1 MVVGELDA
9 VFAPIRLLPAL
20 ALLLLSAPAPV
31 AETKTQPAAAPEP
44 AAATVAA
51 FGRYAGAAPGRYDA
65 WQRTSRY
72 VAASDGTRL
81 AMDLFLPTR
90 GGVAASERLPVLWT
104 MTPYRRAVADGGA
117 IFTVVDLYEWLPE
130 LLRQGYSVACVD
142 ARGTGASFGSF
153 QGMFHARETQDGYDV
168 TEWVA
173 AQPWSNG
180 RVGMFGQSYLGITQY
195 MAASRRPPHL
205 RAIFPEMAA
214 ADMYELVYK
223 GGIDH
228 LPLLASWSERLR
240 QRDADEAAAV
250 PVDEDADR
258 SLLRA
263 ALAEHRASRSAA
275 EVYAAAPFRDSVD
288 PVSKAV
294 PFRDWTPIGHLRA
307 IRDSGIPVH
316 HLTGWYDRYVR
327 DQIVMFR
334 NLRSPQRLTIGPW
347 GHSEMGQLDHAAEHL
362 RWWDH
367 WLKDVD
373 TGLLREPPVHYFMM
387 GAEPGTGWRAAPAW
401 PLPEERRE
409 VLRLVAGRSGSVP
422 SINDGKLA
430 AIALASEG
438 RDELVVDPAVTV
450 EPNPRFTTAPAAPE
464 LSAHD
469 ARGLT
474 YTTEP
479 LAQPLEIV
487 GHPVARLWVSS
498 SGNDADVFV
507 YLEDVDAAGASRY
520 VSEGALRASRRRL
533 ADPGYDFMGLPH
545 HSGLAADRDPLRPG
559 EPVELR
565 IDLYPTA
572 YRFAAGHRLRLTI
585 TGADAANT
593 RVDPATLPRSI
604 AVWRGRAHDSQLEL
618 PVLGDLR
625 ASLPI
630 APGDRAGPTAHP

>member
-1 MVVGELDA
+1 ML
-9 VFAPIRLLPAL
+9 APLRLLPAL
-20 ALLLLSAPAPV
+20 ALLLLSAAAPPV
-31 AETKTQPAAAPEP
+31 DEPKAPSAAVPDSTAAPAAS
-44 AAATVAA
+44 
-51 FGRYAGAAPGRYDA
+51 FGRYSGAAPGRYDG

-72 VAASDGTRL
+72 VVASDGTRL

-90 GGVAASERLPVLWT
+90 AGAAASERLPILWT
-104 MTPYRRAVADGGA
+104 MTPYRRAVADGGS
-117 IFTVVDLYEWLPE
+117 IYTVVDLYEWLPE
-130 LLRQGYSVACVD
+130 LLRQGYAVVCVD

-153 QGMFHARETQDGYDV
+153 QGMFHPRETQDAYDV
-168 TEWVA
+168 TEWLA
-173 AQPWSNG
+173 AQSWSNG

-228 LPLLASWSERLR
+228 SPLLASWSERLR

-250 PVDEDADR
+250 PVDEDTDR
-258 SLLRA
+258 ALLRA

-275 EVYAAAPFRDSVD
+275 DVYAAAPFRDSVD
-288 PVSKAV
+288 PVAKGM
-294 PFRDWTPIGHLRA
+294 PFRDWTPIGNLRA

-334 NLRSPQRLTIGPW
+334 NLRGPQRLTIGPW
-347 GHSEMGQLDHAAEHL
+347 VHSEMGQLDHAAEHL

-373 TGLLREPPVHYFMM
+373 TGLLREPPVHYFVM
-387 GAEPGTGWRAAPAW
+387 GADPGTGWRAAPSW

-409 VLRLVAGRSGSVP
+409 ILRLGAGRSGSVP
-422 SINDGKLA
+422 SSNDGTLQTLVVAK
-430 AIALASEG
+430 EG
-438 RDELVVDPAVTV
+438 RDELMVDAAVTV
-450 EPNPRFTTAPAAPE
+450 APNPRFTTAPAAPE

-469 ARGLT
+469 AQGLT
-474 YTTEP
+474 YTTDP
-479 LAQPLEIV
+479 LAQPLEVV
-487 GHPVARLWVSS
+487 GHPVLRVWVSS

-507 YLEDVDAAGASRY
+507 YLEDVDSAGASRY
-520 VSEGALRASRRRL
+520 VTEGALRASRRRL
-533 ADPGYDFMGLPH
+533 ADPGYDFLGLPY
-545 HSGLAADRDPLRPG
+545 HSGLAADREPLRPG

-572 YRFAAGHRLRLTI
+572 HRFAAGHRLRLTI

-604 AVWRGRAHDSQLEL
+604 AVWRGTAHDSQLEL

-625 ASLPI
+625 ASLP
-630 APGDRAGPTAHP
+630 AALDQRTGGRARP